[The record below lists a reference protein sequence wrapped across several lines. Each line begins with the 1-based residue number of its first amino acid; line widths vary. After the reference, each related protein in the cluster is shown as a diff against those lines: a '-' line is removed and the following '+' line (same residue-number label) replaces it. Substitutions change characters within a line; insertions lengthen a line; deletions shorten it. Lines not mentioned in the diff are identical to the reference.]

1 MKMKMKMKMPIIILI
16 FMLEF
21 TWIIIWIFVIIRIIC
36 SILSVV
42 VDIFCSPMKQDQEQ
56 EEEQAFRGWTSEEQ
70 ERGEKEKERLDH
82 TFLLSMGLEE
92 QEAGRRAVSL
102 GQVRGAGR
110 LGGRLWVLG
119 VGGVGV
125 RLVVWL
131 ALVTVT
137 LGQVRG
143 AGG

>member
-1 MKMKMKMKMPIIILI
+1 MLTCLEVEGDLSRHSSHSEMDLEGCTLEEEALDDPSPMP
-16 FMLEF
+16 
-21 TWIIIWIFVIIRIIC
+21 
-36 SILSVV
+36 
-42 VDIFCSPMKQDQEQ
+42 SPMKQDQEQ

-131 ALVTVT
+131 ALVAVT